1 MLMSEFCI
9 TLQRLDECSEDMEV
23 LIKSTS
29 PWSAAQL
36 AKGEIRRI
44 FPGSNWRVK
53 SWRRLTFEKA
63 VSSND

>member
-1 MLMSEFCI
+1 MSEFCV

-23 LIKSTS
+23 TIKAGT

-36 AKGEIRRI
+36 AKGEVKRI

-53 SWRRLTFEKA
+53 AWRRLTFEKA

>member
-1 MLMSEFCI
+1 
-9 TLQRLDECSEDMEV
+9 MEV
-23 LIKSTS
+23 TIKAGT

-36 AKGEIRRI
+36 AKGEVKRL

>member
-1 MLMSEFCI
+1 MSEFCVI
-9 TLQRLDECSEDMEV
+9 LQRLDECSEDMKV
-23 LIKSTS
+23 VIKART

-36 AKGEIRRI
+36 AKSEVKRL

-53 SWRRLTFEKA
+53 SWRRLTFEKV